1 MGVSGTMISQHVKG
15 MRLAA
20 FISLNVVLAAAIILA
35 LVRIPRT
42 ATVSNLQFFLIC
54 AGTFTSFFVLSL
66 LAKLRV
72 AKALLWASMCSCA
85 SLFAAAGIAAIV
97 HEVLSL

>member
-1 MGVSGTMISQHVKG
+1 MISEHVRG
-15 MRLAA
+15 MRLAT
-20 FISLNVVLAAAIILA
+20 FISLNGALGAAVILA
-35 LVRIPRT
+35 FAEIPRS

-54 AGTFTSFFVLSL
+54 AGTFTSFFVLSF

-72 AKALLWASMCSCA
+72 AKALLWASICSCA

-97 HEVLSL
+97 HEVLRL